1 MTNAQ
6 PKPARHPAA
15 LLMQV
20 RAIHTYVGM
29 LIAPAVLFFACTG
42 ILQIY
47 SLHEAHGDYTPPP
60 LIEKLARV
68 HKDQVFAAEHHGPP
82 PAAAQ
87 SHAPKPAGP
96 PPGGEERH
104 AKLATTLLKAVF
116 AVVAVGLI
124 GSTCAGL
131 WMALRQPGKRR
142 LYLVLLTVGA
152 AVPLILA
159 ALSG

>member
-1 MTNAQ
+1 MTNARPQ
-6 PKPARHPAA
+6 PARHPAT
-15 LLMQV
+15 LVMQV
-20 RAIHTYVGM
+20 RAIHTCVGM

-60 LIEKLARV
+60 VIEKLARV
-68 HKDQVFAAEHHGPP
+68 HKDQVFAIEHHTPP
-82 PAAAQ
+82 PAAEP

-96 PPGGEERH
+96 PPAGEEHH
-104 AKLATTLLKAVF
+104 ARLATALLKAVF
-116 AVVAVGLI
+116 AAVALGLI

-142 LYLVLLTVGA
+142 LYLVLLAIGA
-152 AVPLILA
+152 TVPLILA

>member
-6 PKPARHPAA
+6 SRPARYPAA
-15 LLMQV
+15 LLMQI
-20 RAIHTYVGM
+20 RTIHTYVGM

-47 SLHEAHGDYTPPP
+47 SLHEAHGGYTPPP

-68 HKDQVFAAEHHGPP
+68 HKDQVFALEQKGPP
-82 PAAAQ
+82 PAAA
-87 SHAPKPAGP
+87 SAPKPASP
-96 PPGGEERH
+96 PPGGEKH
-104 AKLATTLLKAVF
+104 HVKLATTLLKAVF
-116 AVVAVGLI
+116 AAVAVGLI

-142 LYLVLLTVGA
+142 LYLMLLTIGA
-152 AVPLILA
+152 AVPLVLA
-159 ALSG
+159 ALSA